1 MTNRWLV
8 AGLVVSMGI
17 NLIQATAIRFM
28 LPLEKIVPYFLV
40 ASPTIPGQVQPAS
53 IVAKAFTPDQLQKR
67 VAIEDW
73 VNELWVID
81 PARTRQNL
89 DHATTLTAGSAV
101 QEMRAFIKQERM
113 FGRMEESPNLRRDA
127 TVLSTDFIADDIAIV
142 RLALTEREN
151 GIPKPPTYKSMTIH
165 FVTTT
170 PQTYKEARRSPIGL
184 TISDFTWSDAAEWR
198 RCNEGRPPPTRS
210 AAHRHVRSSLQRV
223 ARGRP
228 WRPAVRR
235 SAPAR
240 VPVQSRPGVRRPIPR
255 RQVHRLPGA

>member
-1 MTNRWLV
+1 MPSVSSFSLRRSRNARPAVPVDSAPVPETLTPVGVTHEKRRSLRSKYYALADGVSVTNRWLV

-184 TISDFTWSDAAEWR
+184 TISDFTWSDARGME
-198 RCNEGRPPPTRS
+198 T
-210 AAHRHVRSSLQRV
+210 LQ
-223 ARGRP
+223 
-228 WRPAVRR
+228 
-235 SAPAR
+235 
-240 VPVQSRPGVRRPIPR
+240 
-255 RQVHRLPGA
+255 